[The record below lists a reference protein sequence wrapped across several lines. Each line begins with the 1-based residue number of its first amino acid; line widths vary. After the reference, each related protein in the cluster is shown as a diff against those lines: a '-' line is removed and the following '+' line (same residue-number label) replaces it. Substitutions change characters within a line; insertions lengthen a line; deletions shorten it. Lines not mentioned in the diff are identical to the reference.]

1 MENVKRLL
9 LVCLTILITVCG
21 ADRVFAA
28 QTSTISIVGFVNRV
42 QITNLSGEQVANFN
56 IINDY
61 LADEFINSGK
71 LEVYDIS
78 PEVTKGRLDEIALQL
93 DMAAGPAPILKNIPA
108 EYVVYGY
115 VTNMSVVESTT
126 GIDDMSGSAIGGDST
141 AVRVN
146 LSAKIVETATG
157 KILLTVTG
165 KGESAG
171 SKVTA
176 SSKGEMLQF
185 GKSNVTEECLHNA
198 LAKATHDIA
207 VKILEAA

>member
-9 LVCLTILITVCG
+9 FMCLTLIITFCG
-21 ADRVFAA
+21 SAKVFAA
-28 QTSTISIVGFVNRV
+28 GSSTISILGFVNRV
-42 QITNLSGEQVANFN
+42 QITNLSGEQVANFS

-78 PEVTKGRLDEIALQL
+78 PEVTKGRMDEVALQL
-93 DMAAGPAPILKNIPA
+93 DLAAGQASILKNVPA

-126 GIDDMSGSAIGGDST
+126 GIDDMDGSAIGGDST

-171 SKVTA
+171 SKVMA
-176 SSKGEMLQF
+176 SNKGKVLQF